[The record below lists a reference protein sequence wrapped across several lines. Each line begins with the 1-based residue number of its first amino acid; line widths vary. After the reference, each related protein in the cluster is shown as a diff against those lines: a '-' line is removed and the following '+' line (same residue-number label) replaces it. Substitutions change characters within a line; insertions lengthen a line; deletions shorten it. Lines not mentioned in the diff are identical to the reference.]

1 MNCKRITQLF
11 WLCHLTC
18 WMVWPYYLCFTA
30 KFYNEDAPSILWSYC
45 GPNYLLKYMTTD
57 LCHLLNFIRNS
68 AWILPLLLNKLNS
81 TVSCINYAATWK
93 TNPGFRSLREFL
105 TYGAFATLL
114 QLSSKNIKNRM
125 IAQFFVFFCCCKAHF
140 QFSSELIQNNI
151 SCCVRRWWWW
161 WKWQN

>member
-1 MNCKRITQLF
+1 MH
-11 WLCHLTC
+11 HLTVDSIIC
-18 WMVWPYYLCFTA
+18 LSIWQQISVKTYYL
-30 KFYNEDAPSILWSYC
+30 SI
-45 GPNYLLKYMTTD
+45 
-57 LCHLLNFIRNS
+57 HLLNFIRNS
-68 AWILPLLLNKLNS
+68 AWILPLSLNKLNS